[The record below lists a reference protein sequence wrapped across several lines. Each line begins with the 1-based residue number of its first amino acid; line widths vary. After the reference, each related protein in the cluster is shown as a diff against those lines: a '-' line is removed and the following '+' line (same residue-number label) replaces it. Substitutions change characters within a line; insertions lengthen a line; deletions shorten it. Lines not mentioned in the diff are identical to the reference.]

1 MVIHMSNAFAYANVQ
16 TAVCKSL
23 QSVGL
28 NPRKEHQI
36 ENALAII
43 IRSSGPEYLLTR
55 LSDLSDW
62 RKMHMRGDTS
72 YHPAWHAYKHHNGC
86 CTPSDPIGSQLWGL
100 SDKAFFAVLGALRK
114 SVVMAVPTEKQLSKW
129 IEGVRCQNTS
139 DPNCTVGLVA
149 SHKQLDRMEKEL
161 VRKWASRPWFNV
173 SDITGTNI
181 PGSGKF
187 MTVKCDKNSFKEP
200 LSLLSAY
207 GFSVSTAP
215 LFVWQFLKDID
226 APRRMSQGT
235 DCPEE
240 LEQTLNEVINA
251 KLSNNLLEDEALQG
265 SSFLDDELYL
275 EAKKYRN
282 STLGFAHSVG
292 NIGFLEQPSGK
303 LRTVANP
310 NRLVQYINRPLGE
323 VLSEAYYRRDGYF
336 VLDQNAGFQWAQ
348 DKLRQGISL
357 SSFDMSSATD
367 RLDYKKFLHTYF
379 HYIYDEPDRFP
390 LLKRSFELFED
401 TSDSNWSIPGHI
413 ADLCGIPGNEVGWTV
428 GQPLGL
434 RPSFPILTI
443 MNASFASGAVREVDG
458 EFSTGHFACVGDD
471 LIIESKYADA
481 YMTKVTGF
489 NGKINNDKTMV
500 SDRYAEFCSHLITR
514 SSCYPL
520 KPRFIS
526 SLEGSLQNVEKFTTS
541 GLHPR
546 VPSWVKD
553 LHDLQAKYY
562 LEGFNTLKFSNS
574 ATPASLME
582 RLGVNTLMKAIIPAS
597 RDPERVTLQTLY
609 LRAEQ
614 ERETSKVVPK
624 AKDIS
629 TSYASDAYPKFGG
642 AEARPKVE
650 VKYKKLRNEQ
660 LYDTLGKVSTDRS
673 TSVEL
678 PIKTEWDFREASY
691 KKPTS
696 EIDQAKK
703 LKKLI
708 SNVDTTVVGP
718 LVESRTVVKGVETS
732 ILVDVSQEAPEISVS
747 HRPVTANDAAE
758 ANTDAKSRTNS
769 PRSSQV
775 IKTPK
780 ELEIAQKKL
789 AFQELLK
796 KRDLMNIDDERSED
810 DEYDLSR

>member
-1 MVIHMSNAFAYANVQ
+1 MNSANAYSNVQ

-23 QSVGL
+23 QSIGL

-36 ENALAII
+36 ENAIAII
-43 IRSSGPEYLLTR
+43 IRSSGPEYLLSR

-62 RKMHMRGDTS
+62 RKMHMRGDIS
-72 YHPAWHAYKHHNGC
+72 YHPAWHAYKHHKDG
-86 CTPSDPIGSQLWGL
+86 CTPADPIGSQLWGL
-100 SDKAFFAVLGALRK
+100 SDKAFFAATGAIRK
-114 SVVMAVPTEKQLSKW
+114 SVELAVPSEKQLSKW
-129 IEGVRCQNTS
+129 LEGVRCQNTS
-139 DPNCTVGLVA
+139 DPNCKIGLVA
-149 SHKQLDRMEKEL
+149 SYKQLDSMEKML
-161 VRKWASRPWFNV
+161 TRKWAGRPWFNV

-187 MTVKCDKNSFKEP
+187 MTVKCDKSSVKEP

-226 APRRMSQGT
+226 APKRMSEGV
-235 DCPEE
+235 DCPVE

-251 KLSNNLLEDEALQG
+251 KLSNYMLEDEALQG
-265 SSFLDDELYL
+265 SSFLDDESYL
-275 EAKKYRN
+275 EARKYRN

-292 NIGFLEQPSGK
+292 NIGFLEQSAGK

-323 VLSEAYYRRDGYF
+323 VLSSAFYRRDGYF
-336 VLDQNAGFQWAQ
+336 VLNQSAGFQWAQ

-367 RLDYKKFLHTYF
+367 RLDYKKFLHSYF
-379 HYIYDEPDRFP
+379 HRIYDEPDRFP

-401 TSDSNWSIPGHI
+401 TSDSNWSIPGHV
-413 ADLCGIPGNEVGWTV
+413 ADLCNIVGNEVGWTV

-443 MNASFASGAVREVDG
+443 MNASFASGAIREVDG
-458 EFSTGHFACVGDD
+458 EFTTGHFACVGDD

-481 YMTKVTGF
+481 YMAKVTGF

-500 SDRYAEFCSHLITR
+500 SDRYAEFCSHLITK

-520 KPRFIS
+520 KPRYIL
-526 SLEGSLQNVEKFTTS
+526 SLEGSLQNVEKFMTS

-546 VPSWVKD
+546 VPGWVRD
-553 LHDLQAKYY
+553 LYDLQAKYF

-582 RLGVNTLMKAIIPAS
+582 RIGVNTLMKAIIPAS
-597 RDPERVTLQTLY
+597 RDPERVTLQTLF

-614 ERETSKVVPK
+614 ARETVKVVPK

-650 VKYKKLRNEQ
+650 MKYDKLKLEPS
-660 LYDTLGKVSTDRS
+660 YDILGKVSTDRS

-678 PIKTEWDFREASY
+678 PIKTEWDFRKASY
-691 KKPTS
+691 VKPTS
-696 EIDQAKK
+696 EISQAKK
-703 LKKLI
+703 LKKLLDHT
-708 SNVDTTVVGP
+708 DTTVVGP
-718 LVESRTVVKGVETS
+718 LVESKTVVKGVETS
-732 ILVDVSQEAPEISVS
+732 VLVDVSQETPNVSVS
-747 HRPVTANDAAE
+747 HHPITASDAAE
-758 ANTDAKSRTNS
+758 VNTDAKSRANS
-769 PRSSQV
+769 PRSNQT
-775 IKTPK
+775 IQTPK
-780 ELEIAQKKL
+780 ELEIAFEKL
-789 AFQELLK
+789 PFPESFIK
-796 KRDLMNIDDERSED
+796 EDLMNIDDECSED
-810 DEYDLSR
+810 DDYDLNC

>member
-1 MVIHMSNAFAYANVQ
+1 
-16 TAVCKSL
+16 
-23 QSVGL
+23 
-28 NPRKEHQI
+28 
-36 ENALAII
+36 
-43 IRSSGPEYLLTR
+43 
-55 LSDLSDW
+55 
-62 RKMHMRGDTS
+62 
-72 YHPAWHAYKHHNGC
+72 
-86 CTPSDPIGSQLWGL
+86 
-100 SDKAFFAVLGALRK
+100 
-114 SVVMAVPTEKQLSKW
+114 
-129 IEGVRCQNTS
+129 
-139 DPNCTVGLVA
+139 
-149 SHKQLDRMEKEL
+149 MEEEL

-226 APRRMSQGT
+226 APKRMSEGT

-251 KLSNNLLEDEALQG
+251 KLSSFILEDEALQG
-265 SSFLDDELYL
+265 SSFMDDELYM
-275 EAKKYRN
+275 ESKKYRN

-323 VLSEAYYRRDGYF
+323 VLSDAYYRRDGYF

-348 DKLRQGISL
+348 DKLREGISL

-379 HYIYDEPDRFP
+379 RYIYDEPDRFP

-413 ADLCGIPGNEVGWTV
+413 ADLCGIAGNEVGWTV

-434 RPSFPILTI
+434 RPSFPLLTI

-458 EFSTGHFACVGDD
+458 EFTTGHFACVGDD

-520 KPRFIS
+520 KPRFIL

-614 ERETSKVVPK
+614 ERETKMVVPK

-650 VKYKKLRNEQ
+650 VKYKKLSNES

-691 KKPTS
+691 TRPTS
-696 EIDQAKK
+696 EISQAKQ

-708 SNVDTTVVGP
+708 SNTDTTVVGP
-718 LVESRTVVKGVETS
+718 LVESKTVVKGVETS
-732 ILVDVSQEAPEISVS
+732 VLVDISQEAPEISVS
-747 HRPVTANDAAE
+747 HRPVTASDAAE
-758 ANTDAKSRTNS
+758 ANADVKSRTNS
-769 PRSSQV
+769 PRSNQV

-789 AFQELLK
+789 AFQELLA

-810 DEYDLSR
+810 DDYDLSR